1 MTNNPMT
8 NAPMTTMKQYNAATA
23 DWAQMPLVLSVNE
36 MARVLGIGRRKAYE
50 LINEPGFPRV
60 KLGGIYKVNTGGLRR
75 YLEEPAD
82 YEQGTNEKTYGG
94 RSL

>member
-1 MTNNPMT
+1 
-8 NAPMTTMKQYNAATA
+8 
-23 DWAQMPLVLSVNE
+23 